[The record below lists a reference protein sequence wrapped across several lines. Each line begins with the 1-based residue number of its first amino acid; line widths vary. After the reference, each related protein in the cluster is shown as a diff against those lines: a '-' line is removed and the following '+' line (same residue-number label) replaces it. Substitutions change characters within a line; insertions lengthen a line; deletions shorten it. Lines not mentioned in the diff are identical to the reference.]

1 MRWSHAVEDGWFV
14 RETRP
19 EDPAAT
25 IFYIHGLG
33 ESGLSFEGLLAAPEL
48 RSYRQVAP
56 DMPGYGRSAWPERA
70 PSLDETVEQLADFWR
85 RRGEAPAVVVGH
97 SLGGVLGQ
105 LLAERHPGLVLA
117 LVDVDGN
124 KAGAD
129 AVFSGR
135 AAAEP
140 LEEFVASGF
149 DRLREAVYRAGGKE
163 RAQRGYYASL
173 RLADPRVF
181 HRHSLDLVALSHGE
195 GLARRLAALPMPRY
209 YVAGAPGGAS
219 ARSLELLRESA
230 VPTLAV
236 APAGHWPFLDQPAL
250 FAALLR
256 DLVEQAL
263 RERSGE

>member
-1 MRWSHAVEDGWFV
+1 MRWLQSVEHGWFV

-19 EDPAAT
+19 LGAPAT
-25 IFYIHGLG
+25 ILYVHGLG

-48 RSYRQVAP
+48 APYRQVAP
-56 DMPGYGRSAWPERA
+56 DMPGYGRSPWPDRA
-70 PSLDETVEQLADFWR
+70 LSIDETVEALAAFWS
-85 RRGEAPAVVVGH
+85 RRGGEPAVIVGH

-105 LLAERHPGLVLA
+105 LLAERHPELVRA
-117 LVDVDGN
+117 LIDVDGN

-140 LEEFVASGF
+140 LDGF
-149 DRLREAVYRAGGKE
+149 LAGGFERLREAVYRMGRKE

-181 HRHSLDLVALSHGE
+181 HRHSLDLVALSHAE
-195 GLARRLAALPMPRY
+195 DLAARLAALPMPKY

-219 ARSLELLRESA
+219 ARSHELLRLA
-230 VPTLAV
+230 GVPTIAI
-236 APAGHWPFLDQPAL
+236 APSGHWPFLDQPAL
-250 FAALLR
+250 FAALLH
-256 DLVEQAL
+256 DLVEQVL
-263 RERSGE
+263 REIAGG

>member
-1 MRWSHAVEDGWFV
+1 VRWQQTVEDGWFV

-19 EDPAAT
+19 AEPAAT
-25 IFYIHGLG
+25 IFYVHGLG

-48 RSYRQVAP
+48 ASFRQVAP
-56 DMPGYGRSAWPERA
+56 DLPGYGRSAWPQRA
-70 PSLDETVEQLADFWR
+70 PSIDETVDALAAFWR

-140 LEEFVASGF
+140 LEEFVAAGF
-149 DRLREAVYRAGGKE
+149 DRLREAVYRTGRKE

-181 HRHSLDLVALSHGE
+181 HRHSVDLVALSHGE
-195 GLARRLAALPMPRY
+195 DLATRLAALPMPKY

-219 ARSLELLRESA
+219 ARSLELLRRA
-230 VPTLAV
+230 GVPTIAI
-236 APAGHWPFLDQPAL
+236 APSGHWPFLDQPTL
-250 FAALLR
+250 FATLLR
-256 DLVEQAL
+256 DLVGQAL
-263 RERSGE
+263 RERAGE

>member
-1 MRWSHAVEDGWFV
+1 MRWRQTVEDGWFV

-19 EDPAAT
+19 PPPSAAV
-25 IFYIHGLG
+25 FYVHGLG

-48 RSYRQVAP
+48 ASFHQVAP
-56 DMPGYGRSAWPERA
+56 DMPGYGRSAWPEHA
-70 PSLDETVEQLADFWR
+70 PSIDETVDDLAAFWR
-85 RRGEAPAVVVGH
+85 RRGEPPAVVVGH

-105 LLAERHPGLVLA
+105 LLAERHPDLVLA

-135 AAAEP
+135 AAAES
-140 LEEFVASGF
+140 LEAFVATGF
-149 DRLREAVYRAGGKE
+149 ERLREAVYRAGRRE

-181 HRHSLDLVALSHGE
+181 HRHSVDLVALSHGE
-195 GLARRLAALPMPRY
+195 DLARRLAALPMPKY

-219 ARSLELLRESA
+219 ARSLDLLRHA
-230 VPTLAV
+230 GVPTIAI
-236 APAGHWPFLDQPAL
+236 APAGHWPFLDQPVL
-250 FAALLR
+250 FATLLR
-256 DLVEQAL
+256 DLVEHAL
-263 RERSGE
+263 REGTGE

>member
-1 MRWSHAVEDGWFV
+1 VRWQQTVDDGWFV

-19 EDPAAT
+19 AEPTAT
-25 IFYIHGLG
+25 IFYVHGLG

-48 RSYRQVAP
+48 ASFRQVAP
-56 DMPGYGRSAWPERA
+56 DLPGYGRSAWPQRA
-70 PSLDETVEQLADFWR
+70 PSIDETVDELAAFWR
-85 RRGEAPAVVVGH
+85 RRAEAPAVVVGH

-117 LVDVDGN
+117 LIDVDGN

-140 LEEFVASGF
+140 LEEFVAAGF
-149 DRLREAVYRAGGKE
+149 DRLREAVYRTGRKE

-181 HRHSLDLVALSHGE
+181 HRHSVDLVALSHGE
-195 GLARRLAALPMPRY
+195 DLATRLAALPMPKY

-219 ARSLELLRESA
+219 ARSLELLRRA
-230 VPTLAV
+230 GVPTIAI
-236 APAGHWPFLDQPAL
+236 APSGHWPFLDQPTL
-250 FAALLR
+250 FATLLR

-263 RERSGE
+263 RERAGE